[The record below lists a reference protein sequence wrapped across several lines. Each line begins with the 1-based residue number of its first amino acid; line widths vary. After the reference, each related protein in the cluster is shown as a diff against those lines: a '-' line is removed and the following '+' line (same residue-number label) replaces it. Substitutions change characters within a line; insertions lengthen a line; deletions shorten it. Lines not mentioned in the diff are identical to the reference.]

1 MAAETVKFY
10 LTDQD
15 DYPILG
21 VLIRV
26 FDETG
31 TIFIT
36 QDVTVDV
43 DGDAVAEVTLDGD
56 NPPNY
61 ATIRMSKT
69 GVAFDGSLGFFS
81 KSPQLISIYSPPAGA
96 PSGTN
101 SFNIKGETF
110 SRPVSTDPRLCRCSG
125 FFKDATGRPLPN
137 LEMSFINQFKPSIVD
152 GNAVL
157 GSKVEL
163 RTDEDGYAQLDL
175 YRGAQYLAMVQ
186 SVEDAEGSPTGAISF
201 PREVVVPSTSSANL
215 VDLLLPVVSEIA
227 FTPATISVPEGDTL
241 DVTTVVT
248 ASDGRVLVG
257 TGFEDVLYSTED
269 ESIAVVGITLDKL
282 VISGVSAGTTN
293 LLAVRKDQTIV
304 KIPDTDIV
312 GVPLLVTVT

>member
-21 VLIRV
+21 VLVRV

-31 TIFIT
+31 TVFVT
-36 QDVTVDV
+36 QDTTVDV
-43 DGDAVAEVTLDGD
+43 DGEAVAEVTLDGD
-56 NPPNY
+56 DPPNY

-81 KSPQLISIYSPPAGA
+81 KSPQLISIYSPPTEA

-101 SFNIKGETF
+101 NFDIKGETF
-110 SRPVSTDPRLCRCSG
+110 TRPVSADPRLCRCSG

-175 YRGAQYLAMVQ
+175 YRGAEYLVMVQ
-186 SVEDAEGSPTGAISF
+186 SIEAAAASETSAVAF
-201 PREVVVPSTSSANL
+201 PREVVIPSQSSANL
-215 VDLLLPVVSEIA
+215 VDLLFPIVTEIVFA
-227 FTPATISVPEGDTL
+227 PATLTVAEGDTL
-241 DVTTVVT
+241 DVTAIVT
-248 ASDGRVLVG
+248 ASDGRVLADIG
-257 TGFEDVLYSTED
+257 YEDVLYSTED
-269 ESIAVVGITLDKL
+269 ESVAVVGITQNKL
-282 VISGVSAGTTN
+282 VISGIASGTTN

-312 GVPLLVTVT
+312 GVPLLITVT